1 VGRLV
6 GAAKVLQIERITD
19 VTISYHEPVSE
30 LSTQTREIH
39 RAIATL
45 MEELEA
51 VDWYQQRV
59 DVTGDE
65 ELKAILAH
73 NRDEEIEHAV
83 MALEWLRRQL
93 DKFDEQLRL
102 YLFTSDPIT
111 HIEDAADE
119 GSVQSGLQ
127 AGLHRDL
134 GVGNLQR

>member
-1 VGRLV
+1 MTV
-6 GAAKVLQIERITD
+6 
-19 VTISYHEPVSE
+19 SYHEPASE

-45 MEELEA
+45 VEELEA

-93 DKFDEQLRL
+93 AKFDEQLRV

-111 HIEDAADE
+111 QIEDAADQ
-119 GSVQSGLQ
+119 GSIQAGSQSGL
-127 AGLHRDL
+127 GGDL
-134 GVGNLQR
+134 GVGSLQR

>member
-1 VGRLV
+1 
-6 GAAKVLQIERITD
+6 
-19 VTISYHEPVSE
+19 
-30 LSTQTREIH
+30 
-39 RAIATL
+39 

-93 DKFDEQLRL
+93 DKFDEQLRM

-119 GSVQSGLQ
+119 GSVQSGSQ
-127 AGLHRDL
+127 AGLYRDL